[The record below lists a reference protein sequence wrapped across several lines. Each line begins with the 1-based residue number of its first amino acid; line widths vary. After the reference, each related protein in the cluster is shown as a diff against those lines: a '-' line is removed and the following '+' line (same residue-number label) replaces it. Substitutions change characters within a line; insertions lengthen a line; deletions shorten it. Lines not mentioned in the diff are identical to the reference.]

1 MEKNNDI
8 PNFGMCP
15 RKNEVDD
22 IVMFEMILIQNH
34 DISVIFDLDE

>member
-15 RKNEVDD
+15 RKKEVDD
-22 IVMFEMILIQNH
+22 IVIFEIILIQNH